1 MSVSSHLAD
10 RSSPLRRFFEA
21 ELGNTRELVSEANAT
36 LRGGQTRPPLPTV
49 GNPGLVGTAAD
60 ILLNAWLDP
69 VEPPGRMAQSPTMD
83 GARFIGDSQFAL
95 MGRFKQPDPPKPDEW
110 PQLVRHGLLLAAFV
124 STFRSLYAQRLVREQ
139 LQGAEPSFEEYARRL
154 WKPDD
159 ERDLLTLAPAV
170 LADHVFASSGLAAN
184 CQSGV
189 LPVQATG
196 RRRR

>member
-110 PQLVRHGLLLAAFV
+110 PRWCATGCCWQRSFPPFAV
-124 STFRSLYAQRLVREQ
+124 STLSGSSASSSK
-139 LQGAEPSFEEYARRL
+139 EPSRALRSM
-154 WKPDD
+154 
-159 ERDLLTLAPAV
+159 PA
-170 LADHVFASSGLAAN
+170 ACGNPTTNETS
-184 CQSGV
+184 
-189 LPVQATG
+189 
-196 RRRR
+196 